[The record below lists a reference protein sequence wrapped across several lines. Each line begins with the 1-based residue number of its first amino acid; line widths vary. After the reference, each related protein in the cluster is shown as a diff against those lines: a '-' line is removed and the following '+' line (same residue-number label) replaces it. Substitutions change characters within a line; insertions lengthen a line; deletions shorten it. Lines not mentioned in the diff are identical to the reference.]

1 MPSSGIAGSYGRFI
15 SSVLKNFH
23 TVVHNG
29 CITYQQ
35 CRRVS
40 FSSHPLQHLLFID
53 FLMMAILTGVRWY
66 LIVVLIWISL
76 IFSNVDIIS
85 CYFFKGYEWNISQLT
100 LERLPCALMNTPRT
114 FLEGRCC
121 LLATSEVLECYVP
134 ISAAFDLVVM
144 INGHKAA
151 AFFHATFLFFFLC
164 NFILILYWNRVDLQ
178 CCACIRHTGT

>member
-1 MPSSGIAGSYGRFI
+1 MYHIFFICSSVDGHLGCLHFLAVVNSAAVNIGIHVSFRIVAFSGYMPSSGIAGSYGRFI

-66 LIVVLIWISL
+66 LIVVLICISL
-76 IFSNVDIIS
+76 IMGNFEHL
-85 CYFFKGYEWNISQLT
+85 FT
-100 LERLPCALMNTPRT
+100 
-114 FLEGRCC
+114 C
-121 LLATSEVLECYVP
+121 LLAICMSSLEKCPLGLLPLFWLEC
-134 ISAAFDLVVM
+134 
-144 INGHKAA
+144 
-151 AFFHATFLFFFLC
+151 LFF
-164 NFILILYWNRVDLQ
+164 
-178 CCACIRHTGT
+178 